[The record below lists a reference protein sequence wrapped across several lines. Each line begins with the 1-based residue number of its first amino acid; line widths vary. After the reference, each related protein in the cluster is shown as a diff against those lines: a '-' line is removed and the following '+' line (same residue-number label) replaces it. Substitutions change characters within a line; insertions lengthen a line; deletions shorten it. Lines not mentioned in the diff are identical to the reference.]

1 MATQIVLCKSS
12 MLQGFGFDQER
23 ERLTIVFHNGSV
35 YEYTKVPQSR
45 VIALLSAES
54 HGGYFTKHIKN
65 NYGHT
70 QLGYIGGQLKA
81 GSLEKVHATKEE
93 CHADEA

>member
-1 MATQIVLCKSS
+1 
-12 MLQGFGFDQER
+12 MLQGFGYDNEK

-35 YEYTKVPQSR
+35 YEYGRVPQSR
-45 VIALLSAES
+45 VLGLIVDES
-54 HGGYFTKHIKN
+54 HGSYFTRHIKE

-70 QLGYIGGQLKA
+70 QLGYIGGLLKA
-81 GSLEKVHATKEE
+81 GPLEKIHATKEE